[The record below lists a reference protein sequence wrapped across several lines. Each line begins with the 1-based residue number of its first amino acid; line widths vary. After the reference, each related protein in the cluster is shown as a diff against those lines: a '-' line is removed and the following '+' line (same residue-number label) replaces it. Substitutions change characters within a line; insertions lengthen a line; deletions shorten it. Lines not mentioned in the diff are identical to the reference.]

1 MSSLLDLISPF
12 IIALLMTLTGYMV
25 ALVGDWIK
33 RIIIV
38 PIICMILFDS
48 LVIFMYY
55 SLGTS
60 KLQMMTGIM
69 LGTILK
75 IITFILYQKYFSNE

>member
-69 LGTILK
+69 LGIILK
-75 IITFILYQKYFSNE
+75 IITFILYQKYLSDE

>member
-75 IITFILYQKYFSNE
+75 IIVFILYQKYFSNE

>member
-25 ALVGDWIK
+25 ALVGNWIK
-33 RIIIV
+33 RTIV
-38 PIICMILFDS
+38 VPVICMILFDS

-55 SLGTS
+55 FLGTS
-60 KLQMMTGIM
+60 KLQMITGVMFGI
-69 LGTILK
+69 ILK
-75 IITFILYQKYFSNE
+75 IIIYILYQKYLSDE